1 MVWKKRPSTER
12 FAAISCAHVP
22 FYCKKAQAWMLD
34 QIADAELTTFVFL
47 GDLFESSAASV
58 HENDDANTHTLEDEY
73 EQGAAYL
80 DKIREVLPKDC
91 QLVWCLGNHDDNIL
105 VRDSRR
111 IPKDLRP
118 LCDWNNHY
126 DFGASFRHWQQ
137 VPYVKGKEGTFNL
150 GQVIFAHGYD
160 CNQNSDSIE
169 GLQLAYALGIWNSL
183 TIRGHT
189 HRPSDGIVQSRR
201 TSKVLLP
208 HWYCNVGH
216 MRAMGK
222 DRPQYMKRKDV
233 SQWGNAIVFG
243 EAYTKGNPR
252 RMDGRQWDAE
262 LLVRQG

>member
-22 FYCKKAQAWMLD
+22 FQCKKAQAWMLD
-34 QIADAELTTFVFL
+34 QIADAGLTTCVFL

-73 EQGAAYL
+73 EEGASYL
-80 DKIREVLPKDC
+80 DKIRGVLRKDC
-91 QLVWCLGNHDDNIL
+91 QLVWCLGNHDDNII

-126 DFGASFRHWQQ
+126 DFGASFRHWKQI
-137 VPYVKGKEGTFNL
+137 PYIKGVEGTFNL

-160 CNQNSDSIE
+160 CGASSDSLE
-169 GLQLAYALGIWNSL
+169 GLQLAGALGIWNSL

-189 HRPSDGIVQSRR
+189 HRPCHIEQSRR
-201 TSKVLLP
+201 TSKILLP
-208 HWYCNVGH
+208 HWYCNAGH

-222 DRPQYMKRKDV
+222 DRPQFMKRKDV
-233 SQWGNAIVFG
+233 SQWGNGIVFG

-262 LLVRQG
+262 VLVRQG

>member
-1 MVWKKRPSTER
+1 
-12 FAAISCAHVP
+12 
-22 FYCKKAQAWMLD
+22 MLD
-34 QIADAELTTFVFL
+34 LIADAELTTYVML

-73 EQGAAYL
+73 ENGAAYL

-91 QLVWCLGNHDDNIL
+91 KLVWCLGNHDDNIL

-126 DFGASFRHWQQ
+126 DFGASFRHWEQI
-137 VPYVKGKEGTFNL
+137 PYVKGKEGTFNL

-169 GLQLAYALGIWNSL
+169 GLQLAYSLGIWNSL

-201 TSKVLLP
+201 SSKVLLP

-222 DRPQYMKRKDV
+222 DRPQFMKRKDV

-243 EAYTKGNPR
+243 EVNTRGNPR
-252 RMDGRQWDAE
+252 RMDGKQWDAE
-262 LLVRQG
+262 LIVRQG